1 MPKSEPHVKPYFDW
15 LLEDVVGIDND
26 GYSKLYHEMNAIR
39 YTYRIAMDANRE
51 GDALEL
57 RGDYEYYNHAPC
69 EAQFQGG
76 VVSFLEFI
84 IAVILRVDND
94 LALKISRADWMHL
107 FIKNMDLQA
116 YTDSYFD
123 AVGDA
128 SEPVRLLVERTMNRK
143 YNADG
148 SNGGLFVIK
157 GCDKDLRRMQLFD
170 QWTLFGNSD
179 HDIPY
184 KWD

>member
-1 MPKSEPHVKPYFDW
+1 MPKNKPHAKPYFDW
-15 LLEDVVGIDND
+15 LMDDVVGVDND
-26 GYSKLYHEMNAIR
+26 GYSKLYHAMNAIR

-57 RGDYEYYNHAPC
+57 RDDYEYYNHVHCDAP
-69 EAQFQGG
+69 FQGNTA
-76 VVSFLEFI
+76 SFLEFLIGVI
-84 IAVILRVDND
+84 IRVDND
-94 LALKISRADWMHL
+94 LGLRLTRAEWMHR
-107 FIKNMDLQA
+107 FITTMDLQA
-116 YTDSYFD
+116 YTDSYFE

-128 SEPVRLLVERTMNRK
+128 SEPVRLLIDRTMKRK

-148 SNGGLFVIK
+148 SNGGLFVVK

>member
-1 MPKSEPHVKPYFDW
+1 MPSTKQKSYFDW
-15 LLEDVVGIDND
+15 LLNDVVNVGDD
-26 GYSKLYHEMNAIR
+26 GYTKLYREMNTIR
-39 YTYRIAMDANRE
+39 YSYRIAMDANRE

-57 RGDYEYYNHAPC
+57 RGDYEYYNHASCDAP
-69 EAQFQGG
+69 FQGNTA
-76 VVSFLEFI
+76 SFLEFLIGVI
-84 IAVILRVDND
+84 IRVDND
-94 LALKISRADWMHL
+94 LGLQLTRAEWMYR
-107 FIKNMDLQA
+107 FIQAMDLQS
-116 YTDSYFD
+116 YTDAYFE

-128 SEPVRLLVERTMNRK
+128 SEPVRLLVDRTMKRK

-148 SNGGLFVIK
+148 SNGGLFVVK

-170 QWTLFGNSD
+170 QWTLFGNSN

>member
-1 MPKSEPHVKPYFDW
+1 MLKNEPHAKPYFDW
-15 LLEDVVGIDND
+15 LMDDVVGVDND
-26 GYSKLYHEMNAIR
+26 GYSKLYHAMNAIR

-57 RGDYEYYNHAPC
+57 RGDYEYYNHVHCDAP
-69 EAQFQGG
+69 FQGNTA
-76 VVSFLEFI
+76 SFLEFLIGVI
-84 IAVILRVDND
+84 IRVDND
-94 LALKISRADWMHL
+94 LGLRLTRAEWMHR
-107 FIKNMDLQA
+107 FITAMDLQA
-116 YTDSYFD
+116 YTDSYFE

-128 SEPVRLLVERTMNRK
+128 SEPVRLLIDRTMKRK

-148 SNGGLFVIK
+148 SNGGLFVVK